1 MADIGTTSIQVIELG
16 ADNSLTL
23 PNEIAQVLGPGSRI
37 LVLKQE
43 DTIILKRIL
52 PPRITD
58 IVANT
63 PETEPP
69 LTLEEINEIVHEVR
83 RQQQCLDFRVAVAWS
98 HVAHC
103 AVV

>member
-1 MADIGTTSIQVIELG
+1 MADTDTDTIQVIELG
-16 ADNSLTL
+16 ADNTLTL
-23 PNEIAQVLGPGSRI
+23 PAEIAQALGPGSRV
-37 LVLKQE
+37 LVMKQG
-43 DTIILKRIL
+43 DTIILKRIH

-83 RQQQCLDFRVAVAWS
+83 RQYAEDE
-98 HVAHC
+98 
-103 AVV
+103 